1 MTNIRIS
8 LAAILMVFTLF
19 ACDTSEDDFNPDA
32 QYTING
38 SVIKQDSASTDLG
51 THLIQDFFIESNT
64 LDLDAYN
71 NQTVTVFG
79 NEIDG
84 NSKHLEIIEV
94 KE

>member
-1 MTNIRIS
+1 MTNIRV
-8 LAAILMVFTLF
+8 LLVAIMMVFTLF
-19 ACDTSEDDFNPDA
+19 ACKKGDDFNPNA

-38 SVIKQDSASTDLG
+38 SVIKQDSASTDPG

-64 LDLDAYN
+64 LDLDDYN

>member
-8 LAAILMVFTLF
+8 LAAILMVFILF
-19 ACDTSEDDFNPDA
+19 SCDKGDDFNPDT

-38 SVIKQDSASTDLG
+38 TVIKQDSTSTNLG
-51 THLIQDFFIESNT
+51 THIVQDFFIESNT
-64 LDLDAYN
+64 VDLDDYD
-71 NQTVTVFG
+71 NQNVTVFG

>member
-8 LAAILMVFTLF
+8 LAAILMVFILF
-19 ACDTSEDDFNPDA
+19 SCEKGDDFNPDA

-38 SVIKQDSASTDLG
+38 TVIKQDSTSTDLG
-51 THLIQDFFIESNT
+51 THIVQEFFIESNT
-64 LDLDAYN
+64 VDLDDYD
-71 NQTVTVFG
+71 NQNVTVFG